1 MGLRDSFLGVRSAV
15 PAAALSLLLASCWLA
30 GLFAGRLA
38 GGALHLLLAAA
49 VALFPWKA
57 LRA

>member
-1 MGLRDSFLGVRSAV
+1 LPAVRSG
-15 PAAALSLLLASCWLA
+15 AAALSFVLASAWLA

-38 GGALHLLLAAA
+38 GGALHLLLVGAL
-49 VALFPWKA
+49 VLFPWRA

>member
-1 MGLRDSFLGVRSAV
+1 MRPG
-15 PAAALSLLLASCWLA
+15 AAALSFALASAWLA

-49 VALFPWKA
+49 LALFPWRA
-57 LRA
+57 LRT

>member
-1 MGLRDSFLGVRSAV
+1 VRPTASS
-15 PAAALSLLLASCWLA
+15 AAALSFALASAWLA

-38 GGALHLLLAAA
+38 GGALHLLLAGALI
-49 VALFPWKA
+49 LFPWKA